1 MGLIPTQLMMTS
13 MPPDDLSADRIG
25 IPRTVRMLG
34 LVSLFM
40 DLSSELIHALLP
52 LFLVGT
58 LGMSVAALGLLE
70 GAAESL
76 SMIVKIFSGSISDW
90 LGKRK
95 ALLLLGY
102 GLAALSKPFFPLAH
116 TAAMVAAAR
125 LIDRV
130 GKGIRGAPRDALI
143 ADVAPPEI
151 RGACFGLRQSMDT
164 IGAFAG
170 PLAAIG
176 LMFWFADH
184 IRVVLWFAVA
194 PAVIAVAL
202 ILFGVEEPAHERGSR
217 AFRSPLDWH
226 ALRAFSGRYW
236 FVVAFGAIFTLTRF
250 SEAFLVLR
258 AQQTGMNIA
267 WIPGVMVIM
276 SAAYAICAYP
286 IGALSDRID
295 RRLFL
300 ALGLVLLIA
309 ADCVLGA
316 STSIPAILV
325 GVFLWGLHMGFTQGV
340 LAAMVAE
347 TAPDH
352 LAGSAFG
359 VFYLAC
365 GLCMLLAS
373 VIAGWL
379 WAHHGASTTFFA
391 GAALAAVPLIMCR
404 FAPRA

>member
-1 MGLIPTQLMMTS
+1 MPLDHVPTDRITIPT
-13 MPPDDLSADRIG
+13 
-25 IPRTVRMLG
+25 TVRMLG
-34 LVSLFM
+34 WVSLFM

-52 LFLVGT
+52 IFLVST

-70 GAAESL
+70 GAAEATA
-76 SMIVKIFSGSISDW
+76 MIVKIFSGPLSDW

-95 ALLLLGY
+95 ALLLFGY
-102 GLAALSKPFFPLAH
+102 GLAALSKPLFPLAE

-125 LIDRV
+125 LIDRL

-143 ADVAPPEI
+143 ADVAPPQI

-176 LMFWFADH
+176 LMFWFSDH

-194 PAVIAVAL
+194 PALVAVVL
-202 ILFGVEEPAHERGSR
+202 IVVGIDEPTEKRASL
-217 AFRSPLDWH
+217 AFRSPLHWH
-226 ALRAFSGRYW
+226 ALREFSGRYW

-258 AQQTGMNIA
+258 AQQTGLNVA

-276 SAAYAICAYP
+276 SAAYSLCAYP
-286 IGALSDRID
+286 VGALSDRID

-309 ADCVLGA
+309 ADGLLGA
-316 STSIPAILV
+316 STSISAMLI

-347 TAPDH
+347 TAPDN
-352 LAGSAFG
+352 LRGSAFG

-365 GLCMLLAS
+365 GICMLFAS

-379 WAHHGASTTFFA
+379 WSHHGASATFFA
-391 GAALAAVPLIMCR
+391 GAALAAIPLVMCR
-404 FAPRA
+404 FTPRA